1 MTPDKTSLSTVAALM
16 MALCAG
22 SAAAQQQPD
31 PDCKLPANLRLAA
44 QSTAVYEC
52 GYGIGGDP
60 NCNKIV
66 VKVLPAIGGG
76 CTAELPYGKLIVH
89 TQGTA
94 RKVTWTLSDTT
105 GAYGFGDP
113 NGIDIANPG
122 GLYHTPTRDS
132 SKSKFSWKTT
142 GKATPGQGL
151 QHCPFVY
158 LRGQSKPCLAVDPLI
173 VNSE

>member
-1 MTPDKTSLSTVAALM
+1 MTPDKTSLPTVAALM

-31 PDCKLPANLRLAA
+31 PDCKLPANLRMAA
-44 QSTAVYEC
+44 RSTAVYEC

-76 CTAELPYGKLIVH
+76 CTAELPYLKLIVH

-132 SKSKFSWKTT
+132 AKSKFSWKTT

-158 LRGQSKPCLAVDPLI
+158 PKGQSKPCRAVDPLI